1 MHGYKP
7 NLSICLIFDSTRYIS
22 TEYIQHNFF
31 FITIEHFY
39 NDAAPFYSLNIIQY
53 MLSST
58 AGTQPNQV
66 DIQAFENVP
75 VSDYLAFRD
84 FDYSVLQGKTI
95 YSTLRCENNAGLL
108 SYMSSNGV
116 KISHDAPVVTSAVVE
131 SMPLSVTE
139 YKARTNYQSVTDRI
153 RLKWTGFNDHIGIQ
167 QYKVQFMETC
177 VCIHSVL
184 LTVQGEW

>member
-1 MHGYKP
+1 M
-7 NLSICLIFDSTRYIS
+7 L
-22 TEYIQHNFF
+22 FF
-31 FITIEHFY
+31 
-39 NDAAPFYSLNIIQY
+39 
-53 MLSST
+53 T

-108 SYMSSNGV
+108 SSMSSNGV
-116 KISHDAPVVTSAVVE
+116 KISHDAPVVTNAVVE

-139 YKARTNYQSVTDRI
+139 YKAQTNYQSVTDRI
-153 RLKWTGFNDHIGIQ
+153 RLKWTGFSDHIGIQ
-167 QYKVQFMETC
+167 QYKVT
-177 VCIHSVL
+177 IHGDMRLYL
-184 LTVQGEW
+184 LSTSHCARRVVILSLL